1 MSVADRLNELGI
13 TLPSAPAPAAIYRP
27 AVRSGNYV
35 YVSGQV
41 ASRDGAIVHPGRLG
55 DGVTIEQGQDAA
67 RTAAINALAAA
78 NELLGSLDG
87 VRVLRLAGYVACT
100 PEFTN
105 QPMVMNGASELLRDV
120 LGEEAGV
127 GARVALGVTALP
139 AGSPVELE
147 LILEVA

>member
-67 RTAAINALAAA
+67 RAAAINALAAA

-105 QPMVMNGASELLRDV
+105 QPLVMNGASELLRDV

-127 GARVALGVTALP
+127 GARVALGVAALP